1 MQDAEPP
8 AETRAPEPEPAAY
21 ELPPLVLGSL
31 PEQEQPVAPPVP
43 QPPPAPPLSMI
54 EAPKSSAELI
64 APTVVA
70 TAPPPPPAP
79 PPVQPA
85 QAAPPAAAP
94 PLLEKGRWWT
104 VCSHLML
111 FAAIPTIF
119 LGGVVTFFLWQ
130 ILGKEDPFVEDQA
143 REALNFQINIA
154 LLSLVLMASIFGL
167 PLVIVLWI
175 VACIMCLIAARH
187 AARGERYR
195 YPLIFRVV
203 TH

>member
-8 AETRAPEPEPAAY
+8 AETRAPEPESAAH
-21 ELPPLVLGSL
+21 ELPPLVLASI
-31 PEQEQPVAPPVP
+31 PEREQPI
-43 QPPPAPPLSMI
+43 PPPAPVPPPLMI

-64 APTVVA
+64 APTIVA
-70 TAPPPPPAP
+70 TAPPPPPT

-85 QAAPPAAAP
+85 MAATPAAAP
-94 PLLEKGRWWT
+94 RALEKGRWWALF
-104 VCSHLML
+104 SHLLL
-111 FAAIPTIF
+111 FAVIPTIF

-130 ILGKEDPFVEDQA
+130 ILGKDDPFLEDQA
-143 REALNFQINIA
+143 REALNFQINVA

-175 VACIMCLIAARH
+175 VACIMCLVAAMH
-187 AARGERYR
+187 ASRGERYR